1 MKSKAATIDEYL
13 EQLPEDRRG
22 AIEQVRKVIRK
33 NLPRG
38 YQEVMQYGMIGY
50 VVPLKIFPSG
60 YLNRKNEPLPYICL
74 ASQKNYMSIYMMSV
88 YGPAEADFRKQY
100 ETTGKRL
107 DMGKCC
113 VRFRRVDDLAL
124 DVIGKAV
131 ARYPVAK
138 WIEICSA
145 SFGK

>member
-1 MKSKAATIDEYL
+1 MSLY
-13 EQLPEDRRG
+13 
-22 AIEQVRKVIRK
+22 
-33 NLPRG
+33 
-38 YQEVMQYGMIGY
+38 M
-50 VVPLKIFPSG
+50 
-60 YLNRKNEPLPYICL
+60 
-74 ASQKNYMSIYMMSV
+74 MSIY
-88 YGPAEADFRKQY
+88 GPNEAEFRKQY

-131 ARYPVAK
+131 ARFPVAK

-145 SFGK
+145 TFKK

>member
-38 YQEVMQYGMIGY
+38 YQDVMQYGMIGY
-50 VVPLKIFPSG
+50 VVPLKTFPSG

-74 ASQKNYMSIYMMSV
+74 ASQKNYMSIYIMSV

-100 ETTGKRL
+100 ETTGK
-107 DMGKCC
+107 
-113 VRFRRVDDLAL
+113 
-124 DVIGKAV
+124 
-131 ARYPVAK
+131 
-138 WIEICSA
+138 
-145 SFGK
+145 